1 MEREKDQSS
10 PPARGTTHEKPSA
23 PDWIIGNIAEASKN
37 AQQVFFVLVSLL
49 VYCAISV
56 TGTADRQVVLNST
69 VQLPVLNSTVS
80 LEAFF
85 LLAPIFALLVFV
97 YLQLYLQRL
106 KGLIR
111 QLRADYAQVEP
122 RRLYPW
128 VLTIA
133 EDPEPGAIGK
143 LQGIVTDLS
152 LWWLLPLVL
161 LLFAVWSVRKHSL
174 WLSYCVGTYP
184 VGALLIVLFFWVR
197 YERRDRQTTLRRGM
211 WVLAAVTVLADLM
224 ILLYLIPVANYGQL
238 EFPAR
243 GQVESRGLHSRWERW
258 LRSWTC
264 VDLSYQ
270 VLITEQK
277 NEYDTYWVNLEGA
290 HLEGANLDH
299 AILKLANLRSAHLQ
313 GANLYDATL
322 RTAMLE
328 GADFKDVNMVGAD
341 LSYAKLAG
349 AVNLNSQELCSA
361 RTAYKAKL
369 DTDLEQKAKS
379 SCPNVFSEASQ
390 NW

>member
-1 MEREKDQSS
+1 MEREKHHSGA
-10 PPARGTTHEKPSA
+10 PTRGAAQEKPSA

-49 VYCAISV
+49 IYCAISV

-85 LLAPIFALLVFV
+85 LLAPVFALLVFV

-106 KGLIR
+106 KGLVH
-111 QLRADYAQVEP
+111 QLRADYAPVEP

-133 EDPEPGAIGK
+133 EDPEPGSIGK
-143 LQGIVTDLS
+143 LQGIVTDVS

-161 LLFAVWSVRKHSL
+161 LLFAVWSVRKHTL
-174 WLSYCVGTYP
+174 WLSYWVGSYP
-184 VGALLIVLFFWVR
+184 IGALLIVLFFWMK
-197 YERRDRQTTLRRGM
+197 YERRDRQRTLRPGM
-211 WVLAAVTVLADLM
+211 WTLAAVTVLADLA

-238 EFPAR
+238 KFPSR
-243 GQVESRGLHSRWERW
+243 GQAESGGLHSRWDRM

-264 VDLSYQ
+264 VNLSYQ

-299 AILKLANLRSAHLQ
+299 VILKLANLRSAHLA

-328 GADFKDVNMVGAD
+328 SADFKDANMAGAD
-341 LSYAKLAG
+341 LSFAKLVG
-349 AVNLNSQELCSA
+349 AKNLNAQELCSA
-361 RTAYKAKL
+361 RTVYKAKL
-369 DTDLEQKAKS
+369 DADLEQKAKI
-379 SCPNVFSEASQ
+379 SCPYVFGEESQ

>member
-1 MEREKDQSS
+1 M
-10 PPARGTTHEKPSA
+10 ARDRHQPDGPTDGAIHEKPSA
-23 PDWIIGNIAEASKN
+23 PDWIIANIAEASKN
-37 AQQVFFVLVSLL
+37 AQQVFFVLLSLL

-80 LEAFF
+80 LETFF
-85 LLAPIFALLVFV
+85 LLAPIFSLLVFV
-97 YLQLYLQRL
+97 YLQLYLQRI
-106 KGLIR
+106 KGLIH
-111 QLRADYAQVEP
+111 QLRAVYRPVEP

-128 VLTIA
+128 ALTIA
-133 EDPEPGAIGK
+133 EDPEPGSIGK
-143 LQGIVTDLS
+143 LQGAITDLS

-161 LLFAVWSVRKHSL
+161 LVFAVWSVRKHSL
-174 WLSYCVGTYP
+174 WLSYCVGSYP
-184 VGALLIVLFFWVR
+184 IAALPIVLFFWTR
-197 YERRDRQTTLRRGM
+197 YERREGQRSLRRGM
-211 WVLAAVTVLADLM
+211 WMLAVVTLLADLA

-238 EFPAR
+238 RFPAR
-243 GQVESRGLHSRWERW
+243 DQVVSGGLHSRWARL

-299 AILKLANLRSAHLQ
+299 AILKLANLRSAHLE
-313 GANLYDATL
+313 GSNLFDTTL

-328 GADFKDVNMVGAD
+328 GADFKEVNMVGAD
-341 LSYAKLAG
+341 LSYAKLVG
-349 AVNLNSQELCSA
+349 AINLNAHELCSA
-361 RTAYKAKL
+361 RTLYKAKL
-369 DTDLEQKAKS
+369 DAGLEQQVKTE
-379 SCPNVFSEASQ
+379 CPYVFSEDSQ